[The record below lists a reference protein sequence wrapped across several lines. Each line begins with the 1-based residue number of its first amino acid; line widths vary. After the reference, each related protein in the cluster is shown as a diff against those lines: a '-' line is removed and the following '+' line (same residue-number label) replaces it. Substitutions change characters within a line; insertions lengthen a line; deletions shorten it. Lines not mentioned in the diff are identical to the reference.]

1 MQSLVSG
8 VPNKVQTAV
17 DIYQCT
23 VYIAVSLHSL
33 ETAAAAEAEVEAET
47 EAARQTCRININLRL
62 QRLYLS
68 VHPSVCPHATSPM
81 TIERITRRTSSF
93 HTNNNNSSDSGSNIN
108 TRFAFLLIKEIK
120 QKKLSPPDN

>member
-23 VYIAVSLHSL
+23 IYIAVSLHSL
-33 ETAAAAEAEVEAET
+33 ETAAAAEAEVEVET

-68 VHPSVCPHATSPM
+68 VHPFVCPHATSPM

-93 HTNNNNSSDSGSNIN
+93 HTNNNSDSGSNIN